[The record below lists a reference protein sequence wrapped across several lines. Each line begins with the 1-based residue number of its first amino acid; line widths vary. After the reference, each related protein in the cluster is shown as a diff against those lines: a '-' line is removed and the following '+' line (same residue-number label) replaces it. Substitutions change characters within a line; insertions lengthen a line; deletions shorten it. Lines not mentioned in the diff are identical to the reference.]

1 MKIAPNRLRRW
12 GAGSIALGL
21 VAGTLMIVS
30 GGARAVQRPRPDG
43 VIQARTAR
51 ASAPTRFTPSRTTGS
66 TGASKHQLERAKAF
80 MERIER
86 ASSKRGTPA
95 ADDATVVGPTP
106 GTESEPRGINAFT
119 DFQLMRN
126 TAPNP
131 PNGYGSSI
139 NEPSI
144 GQAGKFAFYTHNWY
158 AHRSTDGG
166 QTWTGIDPF
175 VGFPDFCCDQEAVY
189 STGRNVLIWER
200 MGLVPD
206 GGTQNVIKLGA
217 STNGGGSF
225 CSFDITPAQI
235 GETNAWHDYPHVA
248 VTNRYLWMTTN
259 LFDLTDTW
267 IKSVV
272 MRFPLSVLSICGSL
286 SYTTW
291 STNAVFTIT
300 PAQGALYTQYF
311 VSHLDTNTER
321 IFYVHQGSGSL
332 LFTDT
337 DIPAWTP
344 TPRGSA
350 HCPIQGGGSNPC
362 ARTDDRVSSV
372 FVRRLNGQYWQ
383 LWEFWNVAEG
393 GGFPLPYVNAATFGT
408 SLNYIARPNLW
419 SAGTAYAYAS
429 GAENER
435 GDVGLNV
442 SSFTSNAYP
451 SQVVGLDDDFNG
463 SPPSWEIYTVNTS
476 TGDAG
481 GDFWGDYSRVR
492 SFQPSGNVWVAP
504 GYTSTGV
511 NGFAVPRY
519 VVFGRNGDLPSFQR
533 WDQT

>member
-1 MKIAPNRLRRW
+1 MKIVGSQARRW
-12 GAGSIALGL
+12 WAGLLVLGL
-21 VAGTLMIVS
+21 VAGTLLTVS
-30 GGARAVQRPRPDG
+30 GGAGAAERPEPDG
-43 VIQARTAR
+43 KLRSRTAR
-51 ASAPTRFTPSRTTGS
+51 AGRPTQSTPNWSPRGAPASRN
-66 TGASKHQLERAKAF
+66 HLNRAKAF
-80 MERIER
+80 MNRVEVAESKLRTPR
-86 ASSKRGTPA
+86 AA
-95 ADDATVVGPTP
+95 DATVVGATP
-106 GTESEPRGINAFT
+106 GTQSEPIGTNAFT
-119 DFQLMRN
+119 DFQVMRN
-126 TAPNP
+126 TAPSP
-131 PNGYGSSI
+131 PNGYASSI
-139 NEPSI
+139 GEPSV
-144 GQAGKFAFYTHNWY
+144 GQAGKFVFYTHNWY

-175 VGFPDFCCDQEAVY
+175 VGFPDFCCDQEAIY

-200 MGLVPD
+200 MGLVPV
-206 GGTQNVIKLGA
+206 GGTENVIKLGA
-217 STNGGGSF
+217 STNGGASF
-225 CSFDITPAQI
+225 CNFDITPGQI
-235 GETNAWHDYPHVA
+235 GESNAWHDYPHLA

-267 IKSVV
+267 IKSVI
-272 MRFPLSVLSICGSL
+272 MRFPLSVLSTCGSL
-286 SYTTW
+286 NYSTW

-300 PAQGALYTQYF
+300 PAQGALYTQFF

-321 IFYVHQGSGSL
+321 IFYIYQGSGSL

-337 DIPAWTP
+337 DVPAWTA

-350 HCPIQGGGSNPC
+350 HCPILGGSNPC

-429 GAENER
+429 GVESER

-442 SSFTSNAYP
+442 TSFTSSTYP
-451 SQVVGLDDDFNG
+451 SQVVGLDDDFNA

-481 GDFWGDYSRVR
+481 G
-492 SFQPSGNVWVAP
+492 
-504 GYTSTGV
+504 
-511 NGFAVPRY
+511 
-519 VVFGRNGDLPSFQR
+519 
-533 WDQT
+533 